1 MAKDISVALTLD
13 NKQFDRGIK
22 QSSKDVQ
29 NFGSTSTKSLAKT
42 AAGVAALS
50 AAFAGLKKA
59 FTITATFQDL
69 QSSLSTVFGGLDQG
83 AAAFERVTDIASR
96 TQFQVEDITKAFIQ
110 LKGAGI
116 DPTEKTIM
124 TFANAAAITTD
135 QIGAFQAAI
144 SLLSR
149 TTAGGLGLEELE
161 RLGDRGIPV
170 YDILNEKLGITRTQ
184 ISEVGK
190 TARGSAKIIEA
201 LGDGI
206 NERFGDAL
214 GNRLENTNQRISN
227 FNDQL
232 SILATNLLSS
242 ANQGFGDLVANL
254 TKAVQSL
261 NENVS
266 AIVAVGK
273 ALSGLLVIAVT
284 TLGGKGIMKLF
295 DKLIISSGFLA
306 GAISFLVKTFRTVTG
321 ISAASTAMNAH
332 LRITGEMAMKTQ
344 KLTLA
349 QRKMLRVFAG
359 GAAILQFAGVI
370 YGLTRAY
377 QAYLDVLDQRE
388 ADIVT
393 AIVGKGR
400 ETVVKEINDLSLKIL
415 ELTEAMN
422 LYYEA
427 TRFSLRDTPALA
439 LGGKATEIQEL
450 QRRVAALK
458 EELKEMPEII
468 PKDDGDGEKVLSTLD
483 KIAEAIDGAGKNFRS
498 DKQFKIFLDDLMSLK
513 DLATS
518 NEEIIAFDQ
527 AVKKLYDTFGQE
539 LPSTVFDD
547 LKESIGDITSF
558 DAFDAVMLQTVE
570 LLKQGKLSA
579 DEYALALA
587 LLNESV
593 EELNPYFET
602 FKDAVSDAGDALGND
617 LAEAIVEGEG
627 AMEAF
632 KNSFKNVIKQ
642 VLAEA
647 IKLMFV
653 KQLISGLFGLFDYD
667 VQFGSGSDIASV
679 TKQVP
684 PKKAQG
690 GPASANTAYMVGE
703 QGPEL
708 FVPSTNGN
716 VIPNGAGG
724 SSPVTNNYITNN
736 INAMDSRSV
745 AQVFAENS
753 QTLLGTVEFA
763 RKQTSYGR

>member
-13 NKQFDRGIK
+13 NKQFDRGIA

-50 AAFAGLKKA
+50 AAFAGLKKGLA
-59 FTITATFQDL
+59 IAADFQDL
-69 QSSLSTVFGGLDQG
+69 RSSLSTVFGGLEQG

-96 TQFQVEDITKAFIQ
+96 TQFQVRDITKAFIQ
-110 LKGAGI
+110 LKGSGI
-116 DPTEKTIM
+116 EPTEKVIM

-135 QIGAFQAAI
+135 QIGSFQAAI

-170 YDILNEKLGITRTQ
+170 YEILNKKLGITRLQ
-184 ISEVGK
+184 ISDVGR
-190 TARGSAKIIEA
+190 TAKGAAKIIKA

-206 NERFGDAL
+206 DEQFGSAL
-214 GNRLENTNQRISN
+214 ANRMDNTNQRISN

-232 SILATNLLSS
+232 SLLADNALSDTNSGIGELLK
-242 ANQGFGDLVANL
+242 NL
-254 TKAVQSL
+254 TETLKGFNS
-261 NENVS
+261 NV
-266 AIVAVGK
+266 AGIVAATDAIIGFAKAITLIFVGNK
-273 ALSGLLVIAVT
+273 IASGTTSLIRNIGKTNKAASMSLLGFDKLKTGLMALGRAFGFISFKTAALSGVQRLLLGFGLTVAGLATGTGVVIALTAAFGGLFAILKSSLPTGPIVT
-284 TLGGKGIMKLF
+284 DTEKLEKSLIKLNERLDSAKETLAKYQKQGDRGFLGGGTSYIEAAETKVWDLEY
-295 DKLIISSGFLA
+295 
-306 GAISFLVKTFRTVTG
+306 AI
-321 ISAASTAMNAH
+321 
-332 LRITGEMAMKTQ
+332 Q
-344 KLTLA
+344 
-349 QRKMLRVFAG
+349 
-359 GAAILQFAGVI
+359 
-370 YGLTRAY
+370 
-377 QAYLDVLDQRE
+377 E
-388 ADIVT
+388 AE
-393 AIVGKGR
+393 K
-400 ETVVKEINDLSLKIL
+400 
-415 ELTEAMN
+415 
-422 LYYEA
+422 
-427 TRFSLRDTPALA
+427 ALA
-439 LGGKATEIQEL
+439 KL
-450 QRRVAALK
+450 QKTNAVPVVPPVIDPP
-458 EELKEMPEII
+458 PEA
-468 PKDDGDGEKVLSTLD
+468 LSTLE
-483 KIAEAIDGAGKNFRS
+483 KIADAIEGMGKNFRS
-498 DKQFKIFLDDLMSLK
+498 DKQFKVFLDDLTSLK

-518 NEEIIAFDQ
+518 NEEIIAYD
-527 AVKKLYDTFGQE
+527 AAIKELYETFGQE
-539 LPSTVFDD
+539 LPSTIFAD
-547 LKESIGDITSF
+547 LKEEISDITSF

-570 LLKQGKLSA
+570 LLKQGKLNA
-579 DEYALALA
+579 DEYALALK

-593 EELNPYFET
+593 EDLSPIFET
-602 FKDAVSDAGDALGND
+602 FKDAVSDAGNALGDD
-617 LAEAIVEGEG
+617 LAEALIEGEG
-627 AMEAF
+627 AMDAF

-647 IKLMFV
+647 IKLLFV
-653 KQLISGLFGLFDYD
+653 KQLISGLFGMAGYD
-667 VQFGSGSDIASV
+667 VEFGSGSSIANL
-679 TKQVP
+679 TKQ
-684 PKKAQG
+684 PKLAQG